1 MKKNLLE
8 EIGVMLLREGFTVK
22 TLTRT
27 CFDVV
32 ARKDQRIILIK
43 VLEDANS
50 ITEEFATQ
58 MKNVSSYIAA
68 SPIVIAE
75 KAGMMLQ
82 DNVVYSRFGV
92 FTLNKGTFANA
103 VENKLPFLL
112 STKAGLTASIAGER
126 LRKKIEEAGYSR
138 GLVSRK
144 VGVSKSMISKYEGG
158 SDISVNKAKALYGL
172 FGPSVF
178 RAIDIFSELKASPE
192 KSSSAIVKKY
202 STLGFEAS
210 EARKV
215 PFDIVARKEKEV
227 IFTELGDRT
236 NPQLESLTKMV
247 DADNLIIFKN
257 KKPKKLPSLTKKEFM
272 DFESANELIKFLREF
287 EKA

>member
-8 EIGVMLLREGFTVK
+8 EIGIMLLRDGFTVK

-27 CFDVV
+27 CFDIV
-32 ARKDQRIILIK
+32 ARKNARIILIK

-58 MKNVSSYIAA
+58 MKKVSSYISA

-75 KAGMMLQ
+75 KAGQLLN

-92 FTLNKGTFANA
+92 FTLNKATFKNA
-103 VENKLPFLL
+103 VENRMPFLI
-112 STKAGLTASIAGER
+112 STNAGLTASVAGER
-126 LRKKIEEAGYSR
+126 LRQKIEEAGYSL

-144 VGVSKSMISKYEGG
+144 IGVSKSMIAKYENG

-178 RAIDIFSELKASPE
+178 RAIDVFSELSSLPE

-202 STLGFEAS
+202 SVLGFEAS

-215 PFDIVARKEKEV
+215 PFDIVAKKGREV
-227 IFTELGDRT
+227 IFTEIGDKT

-247 DADNLIIFKN
+247 DADNLVIFKN

-272 DFESANELIKFLREF
+272 DFESANELIKFLKEF
-287 EKA
+287 EEA

>member
-8 EIGVMLLREGFTVK
+8 EIGVMLLRDGFTVK

-27 CFDVV
+27 CFDIV

-58 MKNVSSYIAA
+58 MKKVSGYISA

-82 DNVVYSRFGV
+82 DNVVYARFGV
-92 FTLNKGTFANA
+92 FTLNKATFRNA
-103 VENKLPFLL
+103 VDNKLPFIM
-112 STKAGLTASIAGER
+112 STKAGLTASVSGDR
-126 LRKKIEEAGYSR
+126 LRKKIEEAGYSL

-144 VGVSKSMISKYEGG
+144 IGVSKSMISKYESG

-172 FGPSVF
+172 FGPGVF
-178 RAIDIFSELKASPE
+178 RAIDIFSELKTAPE
-192 KSSSAIVKKY
+192 KSSSLIVKKY
-202 STLGFEAS
+202 GDLGFEAS

-215 PFDIVARKEKEV
+215 PFDIMARKEKEV
-227 IFTELGDRT
+227 IFTEIGDKT

-257 KKPKKLPSLTKKEFM
+257 KKPKTLPSLTKKEFM
-272 DFESANELIKFLREF
+272 DFESANELIKFLKEF
-287 EKA
+287 EEG

>member
-8 EIGVMLLREGFTVK
+8 EIGITLLRDGFTVK

-27 CFDVV
+27 CFDIV
-32 ARKDQRIILIK
+32 ARKGARIILIK

-58 MKNVSSYIAA
+58 MKKVSTYISA
-68 SPIVIAE
+68 SPIVVAE
-75 KAGMMLQ
+75 KAGQLLH

-92 FTLNKGTFANA
+92 FTLNKATFRNA
-103 VENKLPFLL
+103 VENRMPFLM
-112 STKAGLTASIAGER
+112 STNAGLTASVAGER
-126 LRKKIEEAGYSR
+126 LRQKIDEAGYSL

-144 VGVSKSMISKYEGG
+144 IGVSKSMISKYESG

-178 RAIDIFSELKASPE
+178 RAIDVFSEPSSLPE

-202 STLGFEAS
+202 SVLGFEAS

-215 PFDIVARKEKEV
+215 PFDIVAKKGREV
-227 IFTELGDRT
+227 IFTEVGDRT

-247 DADNLIIFKN
+247 DADNLVIFKN

-287 EKA
+287 ED